1 MKRYSFFIL
10 VFCLILVACS
20 DGKLSSSRAK
30 ELIEDSLEAKPLYET
45 AHFSLGEVRYR
56 TQKDG
61 DKIKQLKKL
70 EEDDYISIEELKVK
84 KKWLSNDSVWVVNIK
99 CTDKALP
106 FITELKENRA
116 KIKTIE

>member
-45 AHFSLGEVRYR
+45 AYFSLGEVKYR

-70 EEDDYISIEELKVK
+70 EKTMLLFSKELNASFVP
-84 KKWLSNDSVWVVNIK
+84 LD
-99 CTDKALP
+99 
-106 FITELKENRA
+106 
-116 KIKTIE
+116 

>member
-10 VFCLILVACS
+10 VFCLILVVCS

-30 ELIEDSLEAKPLYET
+30 ELIEDSLEAKLLYET

-84 KKWLSNDSVWVVNIK
+84 KKWLSNDSV
-99 CTDKALP
+99 CELP
-106 FITELKENRA
+106 H
-116 KIKTIE
+116 

>member
-10 VFCLILVACS
+10 VFSLILVACS

-56 TQKDG
+56 TQKME
-61 DKIKQLKKL
+61 IRLNNLRNWKKMI
-70 EEDDYISIEELKVK
+70 ISL
-84 KKWLSNDSVWVVNIK
+84 
-99 CTDKALP
+99 
-106 FITELKENRA
+106 
-116 KIKTIE
+116 